1 MFLNLTEEDL
11 DRNIYRIVPLT
22 RLIEL
27 FETGKNVLIRPHK
40 WEDPFENFILRSKVR
55 LTSGETIKYNFHDR
69 ICGQCWT
76 FNRASDA
83 MWRIYSPKSD
93 SIRLR
98 TTVRQLEKSLISSQN
113 SLPDVKCCL
122 GKVLYL
128 NQKKLKKYAN
138 PIFDFSGITIEN
150 LFNSLL
156 VKRLAFRHENE
167 IRLLYFELEDD
178 GCKSDTFD
186 YSTDPHTLLK

>member
-1 MFLNLTEEDL
+1 MKC
-11 DRNIYRIVPLT
+11 IS
-22 RLIEL
+22 
-27 FETGKNVLIRPHK
+27 H
-40 WEDPFENFILRSKVR
+40 
-55 LTSGETIKYNFHDR
+55 
-69 ICGQCWT
+69 
-76 FNRASDA
+76 NR
-83 MWRIYSPKSD
+83 MEK
-93 SIRLR
+93 
-98 TTVRQLEKSLISSQN
+98 RQWGARQKE
-113 SLPDVKCCL
+113 
-122 GKVLYL
+122 